1 MAQALRVGAFSPSI
15 VLRVARS
22 AGVLARF
29 GVDVVEQPVSSSP
42 EQFRALL
49 DGALDAALTS
59 PDNVIAYRLLPAN
72 PLGRTAD
79 VRIILGVDRGLG
91 LALYGRPGVSTL
103 AAVRGGVVGV
113 DVAESGFAFT
123 LYEILAAGG
132 LHRGADYTV
141 VELGST
147 PRRADALL
155 AGECDATMLN
165 AGNDLRAEAHGCHR
179 LRRAVDACRPY
190 LGTVLAATATAC
202 EQDGKRLGALVGAL
216 RETLARLANPASNA
230 ESAGGG
236 GLTPVAD
243 AGGGAAGGTGL
254 TQLADPGDDDDLA
267 VAAAATAL
275 RLGPADARRY
285 VDGLRDPAEGL
296 IGTGEPDAAALV
308 TVLGLRRW
316 HSRLDGVAGIDPT
329 VPPPGL
335 VDRRF
340 LAAPETR

>member
-1 MAQALRVGAFSPSI
+1 MAQALRVGVFSPSI

-29 GVDVVEQPVSSSP
+29 GVDVVEQPVPSST

-49 DGALDAALTS
+49 GGALDAALTS

-113 DVAESGFAFT
+113 DVAESGFAFA
-123 LYEILAAGG
+123 LYEILAAAG

-165 AGNDLRAEAHGCHR
+165 AGNDLRAQSHGCPR

-190 LGTVLAATATAC
+190 LGTVLAVTATAC

-216 RETLARLANPASNA
+216 RETLARLADPASD
-230 ESAGGG
+230 
-236 GLTPVAD
+236 AD
-243 AGGGAAGGTGL
+243 GE
-254 TQLADPGDDDDLA
+254 LA
-267 VAAAATAL
+267 VAAAAAAL

-308 TVLGLRRW
+308 TVLGLRHR
-316 HSRLDGVAGIDPT
+316 HSRLDGVSEIDPT

-340 LAAPETR
+340 LVAPETR